1 MSKETHV
8 IIFAV
13 NKPKG
18 RLLNNIKKYVCVY
31 FERYVSIL
39 VKNFTYYFIPDSRFD
54 SAHFEMLLCLVANLL
69 CPWKLNINPLPSE
82 IKQFYV
88 LRGFSALEK
97 TM

>member
-1 MSKETHV
+1 
-8 IIFAV
+8 
-13 NKPKG
+13 
-18 RLLNNIKKYVCVY
+18 
-31 FERYVSIL
+31 
-39 VKNFTYYFIPDSRFD
+39 
-54 SAHFEMLLCLVANLL
+54 MLPCLVANLL